1 MGAFDETLKYDVKR
15 KMLEMYKKMII
26 YKFEQLRKEKSET
39 DRDKI
44 EVEIYELINSMD
56 ELIN

>member
-1 MGAFDETLKYDVKR
+1 MGSFDENLKYDVKR
-15 KMLEMYKKMII
+15 KMLEMYEKMII
-26 YKFEQLRKEKSET
+26 YKFEQIRKEKSET

-44 EVEIYELINSMD
+44 EVEKSELINSMD